1 MKSQILLTSMAVLLA
16 SVAGANALEMKPFV
30 GLNLGLQEVTYTD
43 HAKDIERTRH
53 IDFPS
58 DFFSFGFDAGV
69 RAGSYNRIYNGG
81 VSLSVTKTTTSSI
94 QQKYTEK
101 READVDLFHIS
112 ATYDNYLRISG
123 DKASRIDLVLGAG
136 AGTMAY
142 HVDPVAGDSTT
153 KWSFAPE
160 FKVGLDFELSKHFI
174 LSATSRVLLPVRNRY
189 ETNTTYIVGGG
200 VKYVF

>member
-1 MKSQILLTSMAVLLA
+1 MKSQILLTSMTVLLA

-43 HAKDIERTRH
+43 HAKDIERLQH

-58 DFFSFGFDAGV
+58 DFFSFGLDAGV
-69 RAGSYNRIYNGG
+69 RAGSYDRIYNGG
-81 VSLSVTKTTTSSI
+81 VSLSVTKTTSSSV

-101 READVDLFHIS
+101 SVADVDLFHIS

-142 HVDPVAGDSTT
+142 HVDPKAGDSTT

-174 LSATSRVLLPVRNRY
+174 LSANSRILLPVRNRY